1 MNARIVPF
9 AASSEGGQLKT
20 VGNPAV
26 WWGVFGNFL
35 VVTAVG
41 ALWMG
46 RALLGLGASKP
57 AAAAAAPAAAAPA
70 AAAAAAADPLL
81 APLLAPSALDARGWA
96 IPWVVLWS
104 GYLLNLVPYMLIARS
119 KFVYH
124 YMPALM
130 VGAALFALSMEALW
144 GWAARAAAPAPRVRL
159 AAAGAVTAAAFGAVT
174 AAFFYFGLPFVYGY
188 KLTHEQHQARMWN
201 SKWQ

>member
-26 WWGVFGNFL
+26 WWGVFGNF
-35 VVTAVG
+35 VAVTAVG

-46 RALLGLGASKP
+46 RALLGLGAKP
-57 AAAAAAPAAAAPA
+57 AAAAAAPAPAAPA
-70 AAAAAAADPLL
+70 VEPLL

-144 GWAARAAAPAPRVRL
+144 GWAARAAAPAPRVR
-159 AAAGAVTAAAFGAVT
+159 AAAAAAVTAAAFAAVT